1 MHIAGN
7 LFYMDYA
14 QKQSQF
20 EINDDYY
27 GNYRQLNRI
36 ANRRLKAKTSNLLKT
51 CSYRTLTITTFIV
64 GTFIKLVCV

>member
-1 MHIAGN
+1 
-7 LFYMDYA
+7 MDYA

-27 GNYRQLNRI
+27 GNNRQLNRI